1 MADSKYHTT
10 KDGRRARKGLYYYM
24 NRAKKRGT
32 SKPGKGSVSD
42 EALEQSAK
50 TAKKGMGGMKNRKL
64 MKKAGFPD
72 LSGDGKVTKKDIL
85 MGRGV
90 IGKKK
95 KKQEGGMRKIAKAA
109 LDAAVTGVPGAVS
122 KMVTGD
128 TKAAVTSAAGPAV
141 SAAKAAAKK
150 APKKKGM
157 GGKKMSY
164 MKKGGKKKQSKMM
177 YEMGG
182 FLSEP
187 SVFDL
192 DRD

>member
-1 MADSKYHTT
+1 MAKRGLWTNIIA
-10 KDGRRARKGLYYYM
+10 KRARIK
-24 NRAKKRGT
+24 A
-32 SKPGKGSVSD
+32 GSG
-42 EALEQSAK
+42 ERMR
-50 TAKKGMGGMKNRKL
+50 KKGAKGAPTDEQIKNSQKMGGKRKL

-95 KKQEGGMRKIAKAA
+95 KQMGGVKKVAKAA
-109 LDAAVTGVPGAVS
+109 LDAATTGVPGAVS

-128 TKAAVTSAAGPAV
+128 TTAATSSVAGPTGPAYRAGKAV
-141 SAAKAAAKK
+141 AKK
-150 APKKKGM
+150 APKKKMYGGKKPKKKMM
-157 GGKKMSY
+157 GGKQPKA
-164 MKKGGKKKQSKMM
+164 M
-177 YEMGG
+177 YEKGG

-192 DRD
+192 DND